1 MMESWPLDGA
11 SRTAFTPV
19 QARNDRSFF
28 LRRDGEGSTA
38 YSRRIFARVFT
49 HDVERVLGMEVSTP
63 FHYSRPAAAAT
74 AAAAQLGSRVG
85 WCSRVWLEAA
95 EGS

>member
-1 MMESWPLDGA
+1 MKSQPLDGA
-11 SRTAFTPV
+11 AFTPV

-38 YSRRIFARVFT
+38 YGRRIFSRVFT

-63 FHYSRPAAAAT
+63 LHHSRPAPPRCRGYG
-74 AAAAQLGSRVG
+74 GSSSAREPCRLVQSGAVG
-85 WCSRVWLEAA
+85 S
-95 EGS
+95 S